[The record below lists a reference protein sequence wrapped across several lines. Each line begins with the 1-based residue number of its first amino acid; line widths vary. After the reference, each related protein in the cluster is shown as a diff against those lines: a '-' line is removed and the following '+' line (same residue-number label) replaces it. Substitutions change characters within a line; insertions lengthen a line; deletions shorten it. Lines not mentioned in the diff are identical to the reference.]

1 MVGQNAPGRSKY
13 LYCSRPWD
21 WREVFLYTAHHV
33 ALAVQATRSLLKR
46 QVDKLV
52 NNTFDSAA
60 KEDGRALVL

>member
-1 MVGQNAPGRSKY
+1 MVGHKRSRPLEY